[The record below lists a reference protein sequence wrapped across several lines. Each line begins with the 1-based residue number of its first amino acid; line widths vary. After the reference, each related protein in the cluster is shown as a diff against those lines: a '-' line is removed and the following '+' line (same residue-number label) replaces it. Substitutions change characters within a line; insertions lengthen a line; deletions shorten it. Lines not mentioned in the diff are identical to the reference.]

1 MSVAA
6 ASDANG
12 LEFLSN
18 PNATVIGGLVLAALL
33 VMSPCV
39 AACVVCLSK
48 DKLEEQERKWRESR
62 RAQRLALFANAG
74 AADKNAPFPRM

>member
-1 MSVAA
+1 
-6 ASDANG
+6 
-12 LEFLSN
+12 
-18 PNATVIGGLVLAALL
+18 VIAALL
-33 VMSPCV
+33 VSSPCV

-48 DKLEEQERKWRESR
+48 DKLEEQERQRQESR